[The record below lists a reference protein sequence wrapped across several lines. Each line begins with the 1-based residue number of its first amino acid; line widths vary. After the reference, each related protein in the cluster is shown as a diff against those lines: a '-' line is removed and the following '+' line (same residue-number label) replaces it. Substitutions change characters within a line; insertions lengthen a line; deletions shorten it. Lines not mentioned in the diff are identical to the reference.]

1 MEKKER
7 LIKVSPEVK
16 KQIADDFKVSIK
28 TVCSALN
35 FETQSAKAMTL
46 RAAAINRGGK
56 LYVEEESKKPIF
68 R

>member
-1 MEKKER
+1 MEKGK
-7 LIKVSPEVK
+7 LIKLDADLK
-16 KQIADDFKVSIK
+16 KQIAKEFNVSYQ

-68 R
+68 K

>member
-1 MEKKER
+1 MEKGK
-7 LIKVSPEVK
+7 LIKLDAELK
-16 KQIADDFKVSIK
+16 KQIAKEFNVSYQ

-35 FETQSAKAMTL
+35 YETKSAKAMTL